1 MAAAEP
7 FGAGP
12 QRRVISSP
20 HVQQLVDT
28 CALQWATAAVDAART
43 GQVRAQA
50 LVAALRARELQP
62 DEVQRELE
70 EAAACPDRT
79 DVRIAWQAFCRELGR
94 LIAQSGE
101 VPDA

>member
-1 MAAAEP
+1 MAAAELS
-7 FGAGP
+7 GAGP
-12 QRRVISSP
+12 QRRVINSP
-20 HVQQLVDT
+20 DVQRLVDS
-28 CALQWATAAVDAART
+28 CALHWATAAVDAART

-50 LVAALRARELQP
+50 LVSALRAQELQL

-70 EAAACPDRT
+70 EAAACPDLT

-101 VPDA
+101 VRDA